1 MEKQIIHAAPELVEV
16 TYRSELKAVYLKWFS
31 EYDEGTRVKD
41 AVLAALEYV
50 RANNIQHWVVDVST
64 SPHALS
70 EADYEWVS
78 GEDFRSAIMNS
89 PLQKFVL
96 LPPLPESGQDDTWV
110 SDWEA
115 NTLANF
121 GDKVSAK
128 VCNSADEALAFLTVD
143 VSVS

>member
-16 TYRSELKAVYLKWFS
+16 TYRPELKAVYLKWFS

-41 AVLAALEYV
+41 AVLAALDYV
-50 RANNIQHWVVDVST
+50 RANNVQHWVVDVSI

-78 GEDFRSAIMNS
+78 SEDFRSAILNS

-96 LPPLPESGQDDTWV
+96 LPPLPESGQDDAWV

-128 VCNSADEALAFLTVD
+128 VCNSADEALAFLTAD
-143 VSVS
+143 VSMS